1 MANVIV
7 FGAALNYV
15 LFFGLEGRPVEAKH
29 PEGRT
34 PSSRRRLR

>member
-15 LFFGLEGRPVEAKH
+15 IFYGLRGRLVQPKR
-29 PEGRT
+29 PE
-34 PSSRRRLR
+34 PAD